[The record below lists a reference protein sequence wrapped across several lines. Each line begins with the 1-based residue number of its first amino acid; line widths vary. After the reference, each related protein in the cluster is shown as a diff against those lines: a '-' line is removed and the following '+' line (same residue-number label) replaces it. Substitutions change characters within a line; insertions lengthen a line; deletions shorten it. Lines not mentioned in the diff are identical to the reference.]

1 MDATKTGWWHRHGW
15 TVAILLTAFS
25 FAFAIRTIWS
35 YPVIAQWGP
44 LYTYAGGSDS
54 YYHSR
59 VMQYIILTHTNLV
72 HDPMLKFP
80 VGSLNPREPLFDWMN
95 AILGLIFAPFFGGN
109 AVTAGAWFLDLQGP
123 LWAALEVFPLYLI
136 GREVSSKRTG
146 LIAALILPFL
156 SSSIDESTF
165 GYANYLSF
173 YTFVILVVVY
183 AYLRMIKAVGTRRWV
198 ASYARPG
205 EYWPA
210 LKAFVRTER
219 TAVKWAVFTGVSL
232 GALALAWQGYTY
244 AIVVIGMTLLIAM
257 LVERV
262 RKVDSFGLYV
272 STWIIGL
279 IAFPM
284 AMPYYLVQGNLPTFF
299 DLPVL
304 LFFGV
309 LALMLPFLLM
319 RDIPWVFSIPSL
331 VALVGAAALFLRFV
345 TPTYFTDV
353 VTGQGYFVKN
363 LIYSTV
369 AEAQPP
375 TFDELVLAYGV
386 ITFFLAFV
394 GIAIFV
400 YLLARHKFRRWHIA
414 LLVYGILSVYL
425 PISATKF
432 FLVAS
437 PAYALLSAEALHRAL
452 DVGGYPT
459 LRRTVASLSDRGSQ
473 LAAFRRAF
481 KARHVL
487 VMVLVVGIVLPNVW
501 VAVDAGVPGNTKGA
515 VENQIVASLP
525 SWLKLNA
532 SAPASSYLG
541 AVGTDLDTPNQYDSA
556 AYNWLATQ
564 DTNVPEPARPAFI
577 SWWDYGFQAIDQGQH
592 PSVADNFQN
601 GINPAGQFL
610 LAQNESL
617 AIGVLAT
624 TLLSAEETVTHS
636 TVLPSN
642 LVASIRNSGV
652 NVTKLEQLLAN
663 QAADYAMVVAHPDI
677 YLPVDPSTITDNN
690 AMYLAVSYFL
700 AGSLSENNVAKLYND
715 LQAYTGWSIRYGM
728 VDSRLFPF
736 SGQDTGIFYAPAD
749 LTGRN
754 INDAGLPTTYFNV
767 TVLGSDGNTY
777 PLGGVPADVSSVEYN
792 INYFAPFYNSMLY
805 RTYIGYNG
813 TDIGLSGGIPGL
825 SGAAAESPLEPG
837 WMLQHFQIVYR
848 TAYYCPGVK
857 NATNGS
863 ACMLPDNYPTAK
875 ALANS
880 THGTFDSS
888 ALSYFQGGETMLAY
902 YPGETLI
909 GSVTTANGTPDAGV
923 RVTVYDSWNIPHMSV
938 VTGKTGNFTVV
949 LPPGND
955 TLNITTGAVDGLS
968 QAGKTVLRSVK
979 IDVPDAVGY
988 SYNAPPV
995 VQSFSLAPGTLQ
1007 GFVYWNTANN
1017 SSYSPSVDQL
1027 IAGAQVR
1034 FTSGGNLTNLT
1045 ATTDASGS
1053 YLLANVPPGNYTSSV
1068 TFGGHTFS
1076 TSPQL
1081 VMGGSVVNATI
1092 GLAPG
1097 ALTGTVDGTTGSAYA
1112 GAAVTVTN
1120 ASGAVVATA
1129 TTDANG
1135 TFRIATVAPGN
1146 YSVYASVAGSS
1157 LRSPAVGAQVTT
1169 NGTTPTGL
1177 TLKLAAMSGVSVEAL
1192 AGGAPVAG
1200 ISVRFQPLVSFAAGG
1215 GEPLEATSQAAANG
1229 TSAVTAAN
1237 GIATA
1242 SLPAGN
1248 YSVYALGYV
1257 GGTLSSALGRLAVT
1271 GSGASSFLALPLV
1284 TAVTLAGAV
1293 THVTT
1298 GSGANLTAVLLYGT
1312 TTGTELLAAAAANGS
1327 YSIAAPPGSYSVVAL
1342 QGSTGAG
1349 AKSYVA
1355 LTTLNLTASSKLY
1368 LTTLPSTVGR
1378 FAVYANL
1385 SSGASF
1391 AASGATVNIS
1401 VGPNG
1406 ARESQLADPNGS
1418 VALVVPTSSPLSSGG
1433 YCLAAAA
1440 PGFSPTSRCGVTA
1453 GALGNLSTFL
1463 VPVATVPVTINVTGL
1478 PTGTP
1483 ITVNLTAKSLTAIS
1497 QSVTGGPKFRI
1508 NVSPGTY
1515 AITAR
1520 TAGNTSVIYQSPTP
1534 LNASVP
1540 FAGSGA
1546 SIGVPVLANVF
1557 AAGTLKLPS
1566 GTAANNTTVTLSSS
1580 AMTVTVNGTTFLSG
1594 FRIAPGSYTAAVN
1607 ATGTAGATANL
1618 TAVVVGTTGGTIT
1631 PRLTLTR
1638 AAVKL
1643 TGAVV
1648 APGDPSLAPNT
1659 TVTLTSGTGAVLTA
1673 SVAKGSFS
1681 AQVPPSVNFTAAVT
1695 YSLLRSSANATYR
1708 ETFAAAPGSFCAIGT
1723 VAASCTISLVGTV
1736 DPAWLNGTL
1745 GESGTNATI
1754 PGTLRFVGPY
1764 PSDNV
1769 STATAPNGT
1778 FSVPLVPG
1786 AYLVYAVSSSGAA
1799 YAAFATATVSPLLTG
1814 RLALTL
1820 LPTWTDTIS
1829 VGSTGATGQLLGP
1842 VTVSVAPIGGGR
1854 VVFANES
1861 VGSTVAIALPVG
1873 TYTETATAT
1882 GSLNGVAG
1890 NATARATVR
1899 VATGNF
1905 GTTLLL
1911 GIAESPTV
1919 TAKLTSPA
1927 SATVSAPGSATFTYS
1942 VQDTG
1947 NVPVIVHAVGAPVYW
1962 KFNFSTANISLVPGG
1977 TATTGEVHISVPA
1990 GTPVQH
1996 PTVAISFETAN
2007 GTVAGAVTPA
2017 PTINVVP
2024 FNGVSL
2030 SVGVSAAGVGT
2041 ASALVPFIVR
2051 NTGNTIESINLSLVD
2066 AKRLAGIGWSF
2077 AFTSNGVRV
2086 LPLVANVSAG
2096 YNATYAVNLTFN
2108 GTTFVAPGSVT
2119 VLGTV
2124 VGVKDAPSS
2133 SVTLAVKLTRISVK
2147 QNQGS
2152 TLTVTGPGVEAPP
2165 FVVPEWA
2172 LAAIALA
2179 PSAAL
2184 LIAIV
2189 ARRWWKTRRWSRR

>member
-25 FAFAIRTIWS
+25 FAFAIRSIWS
-35 YPVIAQWGP
+35 YPIIAQWGP

-59 VMQYIILTHTNLV
+59 VMQYIILTHTNLI

-183 AYLRMIKAVGTRRWV
+183 AYIRMIKAVGTRRWV
-198 ASYARPG
+198 ASYSQPRQ
-205 EYWPA
+205 YWPA
-210 LKAFVRTER
+210 VKAFVRTER

-257 LVERV
+257 LVERI

-272 STWIIGL
+272 STWIVGL
-279 IAFPM
+279 VAFPM

-319 RDIPWVFSIPSL
+319 RDIPWVFSIPFL

-386 ITFFLAFV
+386 VTFFLAFV

-414 LLVYGILSVYL
+414 LLVYGVLSVYL

-487 VMVLVVGIVLPNVW
+487 VMLLVVGIVLPNVW
-501 VAVDAGVPGNTKGA
+501 VAIDAGVPGNTKGV
-515 VENQIVASLP
+515 VENQIATSLP

-564 DTNVPEPARPAFI
+564 DTNVPEPDRPAFI

-610 LAQNESL
+610 LSQNESL
-617 AIGVLAT
+617 AIGILAT

-636 TVLPSN
+636 SVLPSN
-642 LVASIRNSGV
+642 LVQLIRPTGV
-652 NVTKLEQLLAN
+652 NVTKLQNLLAN
-663 QAADYAMVVAHPDI
+663 QAADYATVVAHPEI
-677 YLPVDPSTITDNN
+677 YLPVNPGTITDNN
-690 AMYLAVSYFL
+690 AMYLVVSYFL
-700 AGSLSENNVAKLYND
+700 AGTLSENNVARLYDD
-715 LQAYTGWSIRYGM
+715 LQSYTGWSIRYGM

-749 LTGRN
+749 LTGRV
-754 INDAGLPTTYFNV
+754 INGAGLPTTFFNV

-777 PLGGVPADVSSVEYN
+777 PLGGVPADVTAEQYN
-792 INYFAPFYNSMLY
+792 INYFAPFYNTMLY
-805 RTYIGYNG
+805 RTYVGYNG

-825 SGAAAESPLEPG
+825 TGAAATSPLEPG
-837 WMLQHFQIVYR
+837 WMLQHFQIVYK
-848 TAYYCPGVK
+848 TGYYCPGIK

-863 ACMLPDNYPTAK
+863 SCFLPDNYPTAK
-875 ALANS
+875 SLANS
-880 THGTFDSS
+880 THGSFDGS

-909 GSVTTANGTPDAGV
+909 GSVTSANGTPDAGV

-938 VTGKTGNFTVV
+938 LTGKAGNFTII

-955 TLNITTGAVDGLS
+955 TLNITTGAIDGLA
-968 QAGKTVLRSVK
+968 QAGETVLRSVK

-988 SYNAPPV
+988 SFNAPPI
-995 VQSFSLAPGTLQ
+995 VQSFSIAPGTLQ
-1007 GFVYWNTANN
+1007 GFVYWNAANN
-1017 SSYSPSVDQL
+1017 SSYSPSVDPL

-1034 FTSGGNLTNLT
+1034 FSSGGNLTNLT

-1053 YLLANVPPGNYTSSV
+1053 YLLPNVPPGNYTSTV
-1068 TFGGHTFS
+1068 TVAGHTFT
-1076 TSPQL
+1076 TSAQL
-1081 VMGGSVVNATI
+1081 VTAGSVVNATI

-1097 ALTGTVDGTTGSAYA
+1097 TLSGKVEGPTGSAYA
-1112 GAAVTVTN
+1112 GAGVTVAN
-1120 ASGAVVATA
+1120 ASGGVVTTT

-1135 TFRIATVAPGN
+1135 TFRLATLSPGN

-1169 NGTTPTGL
+1169 NGTTPLGI
-1177 TLKLAAMSGVSVEAL
+1177 TLKLAAMSPVSVEAL
-1192 AGGAPVAG
+1192 SGGAPVPG
-1200 ISVRFQPLVSFAAGG
+1200 ISVRFQPMVSFIAGG
-1215 GEPLEATSQAAANG
+1215 GQPLAATSQAAANG
-1229 TSAVTAAN
+1229 TSAVTSAN
-1237 GIATA
+1237 GVASV

-1257 GGTLSSALGRLAVT
+1257 GGTLSSALGRVAIGAG
-1271 GSGASSFLALPLV
+1271 GSSVFLRLPLV
-1284 TAVTLAGAV
+1284 GAVTLAGTISNPASS
-1293 THVTT
+1293 T
-1298 GSGANLTAVLLYGT
+1298 GANLTALVLYGRSN
-1312 TTGTELLAAAAANGS
+1312 GTELLAAGAQNGS
-1327 YSIAAPPGSYSVVAL
+1327 YSIALPPGDYSVVAL
-1342 QGSTGAG
+1342 QGSTGAD
-1349 AKSYVA
+1349 AKSFVA
-1355 LTTLNLTASSKLY
+1355 LSTVNLTANTKYSE
-1368 LTTLPSTVGR
+1368 TAVPATVAR
-1378 FAVYANL
+1378 FAVFANL
-1385 SSGASF
+1385 TTGSSFVAQ
-1391 AASGATVNIS
+1391 GATVNVS

-1406 ARESQLADPNGS
+1406 ARESQLDQPNGS

-1433 YCLAAAA
+1433 YCLSTVA
-1440 PGFSPTSRCGVTA
+1440 PGYAATSRCGLT
-1453 GALGNLSTFL
+1453 GPTLGNLSTL
-1463 VPVATVPVTINVTGL
+1463 LIPVATVPVTFNVTGL

-1483 ITVNLTAKSLTAIS
+1483 IVLNLTAKSLTAVS
-1497 QSVTGGPKFRI
+1497 QSVTGGPKFRL
-1508 NVSPGTY
+1508 NVDPGTY
-1515 AITAR
+1515 LISAR
-1520 TAGNTSVIYQSPTP
+1520 TAGNTSTIYQTAAAFD
-1534 LNASVP
+1534 ASVP
-1540 FAGSGA
+1540 FAGGGA
-1546 SIGVPVLANVF
+1546 TIGVPVLATVF

-1566 GTAANNTTVTLSSS
+1566 GTSANNTTVTLSSS
-1580 AMTVTVNGTTFLSG
+1580 AQTVSVNGTTYLSG
-1594 FRIAPGSYTAAVN
+1594 FRISPGAYTAASN
-1607 ATGTAGATANL
+1607 ATGTGGATANL
-1618 TAVVVGTTGGTIT
+1618 TAVIVGASGGTIT

-1638 AAVKL
+1638 AGVKL
-1643 TGAVV
+1643 TGTVV
-1648 APGDPSLAPNT
+1648 APDDPSLAPNT
-1659 TVTLTSGTGAVLTA
+1659 TVTLTSGTGAIVTA
-1673 SVAKGSFS
+1673 AVTNGSFS
-1681 AQVPPSVNFTAAVT
+1681 AQVPPNVNFSAAAT

-1708 ETFAAAPGSFCAIGT
+1708 ESFTAAPGSYCAIG
-1723 VAASCTISLVGTV
+1723 AGASSCTVSLVGTV

-1745 GESGTNATI
+1745 SEAGANGTA
-1754 PGTLRFVGPY
+1754 PGALRFVGPY

-1769 STATAPNGT
+1769 STATAANGS
-1778 FSVPLVPG
+1778 FSASLLPG
-1786 AYLVYAVSSSGAA
+1786 TYLVYASSTVGAPA
-1799 YAAFATATVSPLLTG
+1799 AAFATATVSPLLTG
-1814 RLALTL
+1814 RLSLSL
-1820 LPTWTDTIS
+1820 LPAWTDTVTVTS
-1829 VGSTGATGQLLGP
+1829 SATPGQLLGP
-1842 VTVSVAPIGGGR
+1842 ATVSIAPVGGGR
-1854 VVFANES
+1854 VVFPGVAIGSS
-1861 VGSTVAIALPVG
+1861 VTVALPIG

-1882 GSLNGVAG
+1882 GSLNGVAS
-1890 NATARATVR
+1890 NATVQATVR

-1911 GIAESPTV
+1911 NIAQSPTV
-1919 TAKLTSPA
+1919 TAKLTSA
-1927 SATVSAPGSATFTYS
+1927 ANATVSGGGAATFTYS

-1947 NVPVIVHAVGAPVYW
+1947 NVPVTVHAVGSPVYW
-1962 KFNFSTANISLVPGG
+1962 NFSFSTGNVSLVPGG
-1977 TATTGEVHISVPA
+1977 TPALGEVRITVPA
-1990 GTPVQH
+1990 GTSVQH
-1996 PTVAISFETAN
+1996 PTIAISFETAN

-2017 PTINVVP
+2017 PTINVVAS
-2024 FNGVSL
+2024 NGVAL
-2030 SVGVSAAGVGT
+2030 SPGSEATGVGT

-2066 AKRLAGIGWSF
+2066 GKRLAGIGWSYEF
-2077 AFTSNGVRV
+2077 ELNSVRV
-2086 LPLVANVSAG
+2086 LPLISNVSAG
-2096 YNATYAVNLTFN
+2096 YNKTYTVNITFN

-2124 VGVKDAPSS
+2124 TGVKDGPTS
-2133 SVTLAVKLTRISVK
+2133 SVTLPVQLTRISVSK
-2147 QNQGS
+2147 SHGS
-2152 TLTVTGPGVEAPP
+2152 TLTVTGPGVVAPP
-2165 FVVPEWA
+2165 FVFPEWA

-2179 PSAAL
+2179 PAGAL
-2184 LIAIV
+2184 LLAIV
-2189 ARRWWKTRRWSRR
+2189 VRRWWKTRRWSRR